1 MVVSNVEFNLGR
13 AEVRRNFT
21 LLRTIL
27 QSNQVKRTPQDYSN
41 ELIITRAS
49 VYGKP
54 KSENTTDFLAKREVM
69 VPGVPCV
76 DRGISRLIRS
86 SRIQR
91 CRSFSE
97 RVGPRVIFLKVSQV
111 SSCSKGSREITLTES
126 IAVKTK
132 IESQ

>member
-1 MVVSNVEFNLGR
+1 M
-13 AEVRRNFT
+13 
-21 LLRTIL
+21 
-27 QSNQVKRTPQDYSN
+27 KRTPQDYSN